1 VDLVPALIMVSQS
14 PNKSS
19 IESGRKTDKRS
30 LTFLLAPLLP
40 ISLLLLPVDVKF
52 LTANQV
58 IYANCPNAVADPTAT
73 ATVMH
78 VLQVVRGASQAE
90 AVVRR
95 GEWRLGLEA
104 SPDVRDLTVGI
115 IGMGS
120 IGKLAQRKLD
130 ALGFQTVYYNRRRLS
145 PSEEGSAR
153 YVSFDE
159 LIETADVIS
168 LHTPLTNE
176 THHLLSDDEFSRMK
190 DGVFIVNTAR
200 GAVIN
205 EKALVRAMQSGKVSR
220 VGLDVFE
227 REPFIE
233 PYLRASER
241 ASLAPHWA
249 THTTRTYR
257 DIERELLGNLFSFFG
272 YWKT

>member
-1 VDLVPALIMVSQS
+1 MIMVSQS

-30 LTFLLAPLLP
+30 LTFLLAPLLLP
-40 ISLLLLPVDVKF
+40 IFLLLPVDVKS

-120 IGKLAQRKLD
+120 IGKVRICNSIRICKGIIVLIIFAHHSLLRF
-130 ALGFQTVYYNRRRLS
+130 LGIVGTEKTGCIGIPNC
-145 PSEEGSAR
+145 
-153 YVSFDE
+153 
-159 LIETADVIS
+159 
-168 LHTPLTNE
+168 
-176 THHLLSDDEFSRMK
+176 LL
-190 DGVFIVNTAR
+190 
-200 GAVIN
+200 
-205 EKALVRAMQSGKVSR
+205 QS
-220 VGLDVFE
+220 
-227 REPFIE
+227 
-233 PYLRASER
+233 
-241 ASLAPHWA
+241 
-249 THTTRTYR
+249 
-257 DIERELLGNLFSFFG
+257 
-272 YWKT
+272 